1 MTLPTIEFFEGIPE
15 DLSGVSLRRDSRSD
29 PFGNRTTGAQF
40 VIMTFEQLK
49 SIERFQS
56 FTNRFNKAL
65 CLTDEEGRIE
75 IEPDSVKFIFGGD
88 EGDELKRVE
97 CRFELVREEH
107 WARFMRF
114 MNRYA
119 EANGMEYQGKEPKS
133 ED

>member
-15 DLSGVSLRRDSRSD
+15 DLSGVSLRRDRA
-29 PFGNRTTGAQF
+29 TGAQF
-40 VIMTFEQLK
+40 VVMTFEQLK

-56 FTNRFNKAL
+56 FTSRFNKAL

-75 IEPDSVKFIFGGD
+75 IEPDSVKFIFAGD

-107 WARFMRF
+107 WERFMRF

-119 EANGMEYQGKEPKS
+119 EANGMEYQGKETKR
-133 ED
+133 EN